1 MRPSVTRVLLTP
13 ALLVWSASLAA
24 AQAPVLT
31 LEDALRRAEAQSES
45 MTIAGAAQSRAQADL
60 GRASSQR
67 YPQINFV
74 GIYDRTLA
82 SEFSGIFDS
91 SGGGNGPGDNGTDF
105 SELPFGQANAYRFNF
120 SLSQSLYTAGRI
132 GAQREQAAAGIRAA
146 ELGAAAVRALM
157 QLDVTRAF
165 YDAALSDRLAAI
177 AQSGYEQA
185 DAAYRQTRQ
194 SYDAGRLPEFE
205 VLRARVQRD
214 NQRPTVIRARANR
227 DAAYL
232 RLRQLLELP
241 SDAPLQLDVDLDAAD
256 LAAPAPFATSLEEVQ
271 QSAAVAFRTAIE
283 QAQLTVRVRELGI
296 TVVQSARKPAVN
308 FVSSYGIT
316 NYPHNIYPDLGKL
329 RNNWTLGAQI
339 TMPVFKGFL
348 VRAETRAARADLTEA
363 EARLKQA
370 REQAALQRAT
380 ALQDLEAA
388 RAAWEATA
396 GTIAQAARA
405 YEIAELRFREGLS
418 TQLELSDSRLALQ
431 SAQANRAQAARD
443 LQLTRAR
450 VALLP
455 NLPVGGQ

>member
-1 MRPSVTRVLLTP
+1 MRTLVTRVPLTL
-13 ALLVWSASLAA
+13 ALLVWAASPAA
-24 AQAPVLT
+24 AQIPALT

-60 GRASSQR
+60 GRANSQR
-67 YPQINFV
+67 YPQITFA
-74 GIYDRTLA
+74 GTYDRTLA

-91 SGGGNGPGDNGTDF
+91 GSTGSGDNGTDF
-105 SELPFGQANAYRFNF
+105 SELPFGQANTYRFNF

-146 ELGAAAVRALM
+146 ELAAGAVRALM

-185 DAAYRQTRQ
+185 DAAYQQTRQ

-205 VLRARVQRD
+205 VLRAQVQRD

-241 SDAPLQLDVDLDAAD
+241 ADAPLRLDVDLEAAD
-256 LAAPAPFATSLEEVQ
+256 LAAPAPFAAALDEVQ
-271 QSAAVAFRTAIE
+271 QSAALAFRTAIE
-283 QAQLTVRVRELGI
+283 QAQLAVRVRELGVTI
-296 TVVQSARKPAVN
+296 VQSARKPMVS
-308 FVSSYGIT
+308 FVSNYGLT
-316 NYPHNIYPDLGKL
+316 NYPNTVYPDLGKL
-329 RNNWTLGAQI
+329 RNNWTLGALV

-348 VRAETRAARADLTEA
+348 VKAETRAARADLTEA

-370 REQAALQRAT
+370 KEQAALQRAT

-388 RAAWEATA
+388 RAAWDATA
-396 GTIAQAARA
+396 GTIAQATRA

-455 NLPVGGQ
+455 DLPVGQQ

>member
-1 MRPSVTRVLLTP
+1 MRTPVIRVLLTL
-13 ALLVWSASLAA
+13 ALLVWAASPAA
-24 AQAPVLT
+24 AQTPVLT
-31 LEDALRRAEAQSES
+31 LEDALRRAEVQSES

-60 GRASSQR
+60 GRANSQR
-67 YPQINFV
+67 YPQITFA
-74 GIYDRTLA
+74 GTYDRTLA

-91 SGGGNGPGDNGTDF
+91 SSNGSGDSGTDF
-105 SELPFGQANAYRFNF
+105 SDLPFGQANTYRFNF

-132 GAQREQAAAGIRAA
+132 SAQREQATAGIRAA
-146 ELGAAAVRALM
+146 ELGAGAVRALM

-185 DAAYRQTRQ
+185 DAAYQQTRQ

-205 VLRARVQRD
+205 VLRAQVQRD

-241 SDAPLQLDVDLDAAD
+241 ADAPLRLDVDLEAAD
-256 LAAPAPFATSLEEVQ
+256 LAAPAPFAVALDEVQ
-271 QSAAVAFRTAIE
+271 QSAALAFRTAIE
-283 QAQLTVRVRELGI
+283 QAQLAVRVRELGVTI
-296 TVVQSARKPAVN
+296 VQSARKPAVS
-308 FVSSYGIT
+308 FVSNYGLT
-316 NYPHNIYPDLGKL
+316 NYPNTVYPDLGKL
-329 RNNWTLGAQI
+329 RNNWTLGALV

-348 VRAETRAARADLTEA
+348 VQAETRAARADLTEA

-370 REQAALQRAT
+370 REQASLQRAT

-388 RAAWEATA
+388 RAAWDATA
-396 GTIAQAARA
+396 GTIAQARRA

-455 NLPVGGQ
+455 NLPVGQQ

>member
-1 MRPSVTRVLLTP
+1 MRTPVTRVLL
-13 ALLVWSASLAA
+13 ALVLLVWFASAAA
-24 AQAPVLT
+24 AQSPVILT
-31 LEDALRRAEAQSES
+31 LDDALRRAEAQSES
-45 MTIAGAAQSRAQADL
+45 MTIAGAAHARAQADL
-60 GRASSQR
+60 GRVNSQR
-67 YPQINFV
+67 YPQIGFA
-74 GIYDRTLA
+74 GTYDRTLA
-82 SEFSGIFDS
+82 SEFSGIFDNS
-91 SGGGNGPGDNGTDF
+91 SGSGDSGTDF
-105 SELPFGQANAYRFNF
+105 SDLPFGQANTYRFNF

-146 ELGAAAVRALM
+146 ELGTAGVRALL

-165 YDAALSDRLAAI
+165 YDAALSDRLAGI

-185 DAAYRQTRQ
+185 DAAYQQTRQ
-194 SYDAGRLPEFE
+194 SFDAGRLPEFE
-205 VLRARVQRD
+205 VLRAQVQRD

-241 SDAPLQLDVDLDAAD
+241 TDTPLQLDVNLDGSDLV
-256 LAAPAPFATSLEEVQ
+256 APAPFAAALDEVQ
-271 QSAAVAFRTAIE
+271 QSAAIAFRAAIE
-283 QAQLTVRVRELGI
+283 QAQLAVRIRELGVD
-296 TVVQSARKPAVN
+296 VVASAKKPQVN

-329 RNNWTLGAQI
+329 RNTWTLGAQV

-348 VRAETRAARADLTEA
+348 VQAETRAARADLTEA

-370 REQAALQRAT
+370 KEQAALQRAT

-388 RAAWEATA
+388 RAAWDATA
-396 GTIAQAARA
+396 GTIAQATRA